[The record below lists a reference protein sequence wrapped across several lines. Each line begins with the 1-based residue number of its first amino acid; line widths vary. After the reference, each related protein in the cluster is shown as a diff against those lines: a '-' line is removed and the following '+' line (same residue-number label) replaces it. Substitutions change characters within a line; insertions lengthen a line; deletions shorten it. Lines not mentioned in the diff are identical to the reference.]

1 MSLDRVKT
9 KVLEEAQARAAK
21 LMENASATAERILA
35 EGRAADER
43 NGAEVVRDAK
53 LRLDRETLR
62 ELERIQYDNRLA
74 ILSAKNKAIDEV
86 FKLVRE
92 KLAGMSE
99 SELIG
104 MVEKWLGALPSDI
117 GGVLKVNPRDV
128 AKFSSNL
135 DDLNRGRYGGGRF
148 TEVVGDA
155 KVANGAVV
163 VGPDYNID
171 CTIDRRLNELR
182 ETSSG
187 DLARV
192 LFGA

>member
-1 MSLDRVKT
+1 MSLDKVKT
-9 KVLEEAQARAAK
+9 KVLEEARARAAK
-21 LMENASATAERILA
+21 LMENASATADRILA

-43 NGAEVVRDAK
+43 AGAEALREAK

-62 ELERIQYDNRLA
+62 ELERIQHDNRLA
-74 ILSAKNKAIDEV
+74 ILSAKNRALDEV
-86 FKLVRE
+86 FRLVRE
-92 KLAGMSE
+92 KLAVMSE
-99 SELIG
+99 SEYIG

-117 GGVLKVNPRDV
+117 GGTLKVNPRDA
-128 AKFSSNL
+128 AKFTANL
-135 DDLNRGRYGGGRF
+135 DSLNRGRYGNGQF
-148 TEVVGDA
+148 TEVTGDA

-163 VGPDYNID
+163 VGPDYTID

>member
-62 ELERIQYDNRLA
+62 ELERIQHDNRLA

-86 FKLVRE
+86 FKLVWE

-117 GGVLKVNPRDV
+117 GGVLKVNPRDL